1 MAETRPGSKKR
12 RHEVTPAAGATPP
25 SAVASPP
32 ADASHQAQDSALVW
46 VPAVAVL
53 LGAGVWL
60 LVRAHGYTAWTDDD
74 AFISFRYARNL
85 ATGNGLVYNVGERV
99 EGYTNFLWTVLLAS
113 LRHLDTDLPRVAS
126 WLGRAFALATPALLF
141 LGTTRLGVLQP
152 PASLPVSARWFL
164 AALAPLLLCLS
175 EPWAAWAVGGLENVF
190 SAFLVTAAYL
200 SYLWVLEEQ
209 TVQAAMSATGSDASA
224 SAPAPTAA
232 WPRGTLLHLCALSLA
247 LAVLNHPSNLL
258 FAMPIAVDALLRSG
272 GRQERRALLP
282 PLLLFLALVGTW
294 VLWRWVYY
302 GDWLPNTFH
311 AKVGFTRFVLARGL
325 RFLLLALKALPVAAA
340 AVAVL
345 ALLLARAR
353 RPFHPAWLF
362 VGAVLLHALYVLAV
376 GGEEFP
382 ALRMFVVELPL
393 LVLVLQL
400 LANRLCS
407 FLAGRPAALQGV
419 VVVLV
424 VAVLTGAHA
433 AFLHA
438 SPRVRVLDQPVRQY
452 RTALS
457 RAAAERLRA
466 LLPAETLFAHSG
478 AGLLAYY
485 TNFRWIDTLGLT
497 DRTIARRKLD
507 SMGKGAAGHE
517 KGDGAYVWSRQPDYV
532 MFPGYPISD
541 AKPSTRGD
549 LELFAIPEFR
559 STYRSVRL
567 LFEFQGPH
575 DDVPRQHYLFLWE
588 RLPSKPQP

>member
-1 MAETRPGSKKR
+1 MAEARPGSKKR
-12 RHEVTPAAGATPP
+12 RREVTPATVATPP
-25 SAVASPP
+25 AAVTSPSESPSRHASA
-32 ADASHQAQDSALVW
+32 SALVW
-46 VPAVAVL
+46 LPGVAVL
-53 LGAGVWL
+53 LGAAVWL
-60 LVRAHGYTAWTDDD
+60 LARAHWYTSWTDDD

-99 EGYTNFLWTVLLAS
+99 EGYTNFLWTVLLAALHRFDS
-113 LRHLDTDLPRVAS
+113 DLPRVAS
-126 WLGRAFALATPALLF
+126 WVGRAFALATPALLF
-141 LGTTRLGVLQP
+141 LGTTRLAVLQP
-152 PASLPVSARWFL
+152 PASLAAPVRWFV
-164 AALAPLLLCLS
+164 AALAPLLLCVS
-175 EPWAAWAVGGLENVF
+175 ESWAAWAVGGLENVL
-190 SAFLVTAAYL
+190 SAFLVAAATL
-200 SYLWVLEEQ
+200 SYLCFLE
-209 TVQAAMSATGSDASA
+209 TRSLPAAGAAGPAANVSSARPWLP
-224 SAPAPTAA
+224 PA
-232 WPRGTLLHLCALSLA
+232 TLLHVCASSLA

-258 FAMPIAVDALLRSG
+258 FAVPIAVDAWLRSG
-272 GRQERRALLP
+272 GSLQRRALLP
-282 PLLLFLALVGTW
+282 AVFLFLALVGIW
-294 VLWRWVYY
+294 VLWRWAYY

-311 AKVGFTRFVLARGL
+311 AKMGFTRFVLDRGL
-325 RFLLLALKALPVAAA
+325 RFLALALKALPVAAS

-345 ALLLARAR
+345 ALLVASARQQR
-353 RPFHPAWLF
+353 HPAWVL

-382 ALRMFVVELPL
+382 ALRLFVVELPL
-393 LVLVLQL
+393 LALVLQL
-400 LANRLCS
+400 LTNRLGG
-407 FLAGRPAALQGV
+407 FLTGRAQTLQAVAA
-419 VVVLV
+419 VLL
-424 VAVLTGAHA
+424 VAALTGAHA
-433 AFLHA
+433 AWLYA

-457 RAAAERLRA
+457 RAAATRLKE

-497 DRTIARRKLD
+497 DRTIARRQLD

-517 KGDGAYVWSRQPDYV
+517 KGDGAYVWSRKPDYV

-567 LFEFQGPH
+567 PFEFQGPH

-588 RLPSKPQP
+588 RIQPRSAP